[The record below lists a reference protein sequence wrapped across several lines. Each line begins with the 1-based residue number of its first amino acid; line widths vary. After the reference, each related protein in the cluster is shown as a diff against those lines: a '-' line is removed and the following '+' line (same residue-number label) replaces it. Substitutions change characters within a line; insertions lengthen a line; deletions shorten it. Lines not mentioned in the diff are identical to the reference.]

1 MDIAQA
7 RPSRRRRR
15 PPMAH
20 PVTRAAIERARLPLC
35 RCPGAPCRT
44 HPFAFDY
51 ETLLSAASGQGVVAP

>member
-7 RPSRRRRR
+7 RPRLRRR

-20 PVTRAAIERARLPLC
+20 PVTEAAKARLRLGIC
-35 RCPGAPCRT
+35 RCPGAPCRM

-51 ETLLSAASGQGVVAP
+51 ETLLSPRQGKAW